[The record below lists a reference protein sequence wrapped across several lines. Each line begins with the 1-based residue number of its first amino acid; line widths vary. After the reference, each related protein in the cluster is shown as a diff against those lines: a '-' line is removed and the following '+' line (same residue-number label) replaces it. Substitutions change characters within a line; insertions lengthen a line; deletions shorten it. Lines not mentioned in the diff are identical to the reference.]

1 MLIAWTFGFVHDVL
15 ASWHWTPDNA
25 ISFADGDELDFPI
38 SLD

>member
-1 MLIAWTFGFVHDVL
+1 MLIAWAFGLVHDVL
-15 ASWHWTPDNA
+15 ASFHWVPDDM